1 MSKIKTSSCKAKG
14 RRLQTWVAEQISN
27 LTNIPCGKDEDIES
41 RPMGQT
47 GPDIRISEKVRKLF
61 NFTVECQNSENWT
74 IPKKIKQCQ
83 TFMYP
88 GTDWLVIVSKN
99 RGNPIAIL
107 DAEVFF
113 RLLKERPV
121 RRLCR

>member
-1 MSKIKTSSCKAKG
+1 
-14 RRLQTWVAEQISN
+14 
-27 LTNIPCGKDEDIES
+27 
-41 RPMGQT
+41 MGQT

-99 RGNPIAIL
+99 RGNPIVIL

-113 RLLKERPV
+113 RLLKERPT
-121 RRLCR
+121 RRLAR